1 MATDTE
7 YLHNARRAIIH
18 VFSLDT
24 ETSALVMDIR
34 KEVDSL
40 HPCTIVLGCKLT
52 QRLSADDPIRTSAYH
67 ALQHLDTILCRHRLL
82 LHNSHRLALLKEVLA
97 DVGSKGRDR
106 SRFHQLPVE
115 VQRALHHCVVDH
127 REYTRSHSDT
137 RTDQPVPPLQRELLV
152 LNCFCFHFI
161 DDLIK
166 KLSSWWDWHVQIH
179 CLDS

>member
-7 YLHNARRAIIH
+7 YLHDTRCCIIH
-18 VFSLDT
+18 TFSLYT

-82 LHNSHRLALLKEVLA
+82 LHNSHCLRFLKEVFT
-97 DVGSKGRDR
+97 DVSRKGRDS
-106 SRFHQLPVE
+106 SRFHELPVE
-115 VQRALHHCVVDH
+115 VQRALHHRVV
-127 REYTRSHSDT
+127 
-137 RTDQPVPPLQRELLV
+137 
-152 LNCFCFHFI
+152 
-161 DDLIK
+161 
-166 KLSSWWDWHVQIH
+166 
-179 CLDS
+179 